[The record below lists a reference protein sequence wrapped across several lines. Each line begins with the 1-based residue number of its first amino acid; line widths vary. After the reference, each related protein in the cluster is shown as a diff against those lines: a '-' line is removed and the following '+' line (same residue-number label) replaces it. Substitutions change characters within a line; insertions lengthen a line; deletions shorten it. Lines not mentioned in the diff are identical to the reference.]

1 MSHLILHPSSTYTL
15 RVARDSM
22 INAGILDGS
31 YLLIDFSLHPED
43 GDIVVSNIVGGSGF
57 YKDSR
62 TTGGNRV
69 S

>member
-1 MSHLILHPSSTYTL
+1 
-15 RVARDSM
+15 M

-43 GDIVVSNIVGGSGF
+43 GDIVVSYIVGVSGF

>member
-1 MSHLILHPSSTYTL
+1 MSHLIPHLSSTYTF
-15 RVARDSM
+15 RVAGDSM

-43 GDIVVSNIVGGSGF
+43 GDIVVSYIVGVSGF